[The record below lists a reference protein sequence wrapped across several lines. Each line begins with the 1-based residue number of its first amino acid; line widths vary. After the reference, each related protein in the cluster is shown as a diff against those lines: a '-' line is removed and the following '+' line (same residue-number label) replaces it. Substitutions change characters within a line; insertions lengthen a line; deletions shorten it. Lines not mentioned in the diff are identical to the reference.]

1 MSHAV
6 RRPLTAAVVATCS
19 LALIGAPAAGAKS
32 KVSRTDR
39 TQNTAIR
46 KVTRTANSA
55 NRTAKS
61 AQRTARSASRTA
73 AAGLAA
79 AAAAARKADGAQG
92 GVNAVLAGVPQITDG
107 LRQLAT
113 GLQQAATGLTQL
125 KDGLT
130 TVGNALAA
138 QEYGAVYV
146 QVGGQDIQ
154 GTLLNSA
161 DIPDDSNAAIVTGTV
176 LVPVPST
183 VTTATPVKLLAG
195 VRSGESDGTGA
206 ANPVASAG
214 IVTMSVADTTGG
226 GVAIGGG
233 NTGLAGAPIT
243 SAPNEALG
251 RAPVYN
257 IPLKAPRVDASPNP
271 FAFPD
276 ADAIDLTDPATL
288 YNVTGAGVG
297 PFTVRNNTGNTAP
310 VTVTF
315 TVRFNDLTASATD
328 VTA

>member
-1 MSHAV
+1 MSHAA
-6 RRPLTAAVVATCS
+6 RRPLIAAAVATCS
-19 LALIGAPAAGAKS
+19 LALVGAPAAGAKS
-32 KVSRTDR
+32 KISKPERA
-39 TQNTAIR
+39 QNTAIK
-46 KVTRTANSA
+46 KVSRTASRANRTANSA
-55 NRTAKS
+55 K
-61 AQRTARSASRTA
+61 RSA

-79 AAAAARKADGAQG
+79 AAAAGKKADGAQG
-92 GVNAVLAGVPQITDG
+92 GVNLVLAGVPQITDG
-107 LRQLAT
+107 LTRLAD
-113 GLQQAATGLTQL
+113 GLRQAATGLTQL

-130 TVGNALAA
+130 TVGSALAA

-146 QVGGQDIQ
+146 QLAGQDVQ

-176 LVPVPST
+176 LVPVPGS

-195 VRSGESDGTGA
+195 VRSGEADGTGA

-214 IVTMSVADTTGG
+214 IVSMTVTDLTGG
-226 GVAIGGG
+226 GVTVGGG
-233 NTGLAGAPIT
+233 NTLLPGSPIT
-243 SAPNEALG
+243 SAPNTALG
-251 RAPVYN
+251 GAPVYN
-257 IPLKAPRVDASPNP
+257 IPLKAPRVDATPNP

-276 ADAIDLTDPATL
+276 ADAIDLTDPSTL
-288 YNVTGAGVG
+288 FNLTGAGSG
-297 PFTVRNNTGNTAP
+297 PFTVRNNTASTAP

>member
-1 MSHAV
+1 MSHAA

-39 TQNTAIR
+39 TQSAAIKKQGTAIK

-55 NRTAKS
+55 NRTA
-61 AQRTARSASRTA
+61 RSADRSA

-79 AAAAARKADGAQG
+79 AAAASRKADGAQG

-146 QVGGQDIQ
+146 QIAGQDVP

-176 LVPVPST
+176 LVPVPAAIS
-183 VTTATPVKLLAG
+183 TATPVKLLAG

-206 ANPVASAG
+206 DNPVASAG
-214 IVTMSVADTTGG
+214 IVSMSVADTSGG
-226 GVAIGGG
+226 GVTVGGG

-243 SAPNEALG
+243 SAPNTPLG
-251 RAPVYN
+251 GAPVYN
-257 IPLKAPRVDASPNP
+257 IPLKAPRVDATPNP

-276 ADAIDLTDPATL
+276 ADAIDLTDPSTL
-288 YNVTGAGVG
+288 YNLTGAGVG
-297 PFTVRNNTGNTAP
+297 PFTVRNNTAGTLP